1 MPGIVGLITKAPRER
16 AERDLREM
24 IAALYR
30 EDFYATGMIV
40 EESLG
45 VYVGWSARNG
55 SFADEMPVQN
65 ENGDVVLVFSGEE
78 FPEPDIRSRLAGRG
92 HLLSRSQAAYLV
104 HLYEDD
110 PSFPAALNGRFHGLL
125 IDRNSGTATLFNDR
139 YGMHRVYYHEAADAF
154 YFAVEAKAI
163 LAVRPELRSL
173 DRVSVGEFV
182 ACGAVLEDRSLFSR
196 VSVLPAGS
204 AWVARKGVVE
214 KKRRYFHPRDWEA
227 QEPLEPE
234 RYYRELRDVFSR
246 NLPRYFGGREPSG
259 MSLTGGLDTRM
270 VMAWQKSS
278 PGSLPCYTFG
288 SMVRDNQD
296 VRVARRIAEA
306 CDQPH
311 QVLIA
316 GSEFLARF
324 SDYAERAIYIT
335 DGCVDTSR
343 APDLYLNELARQ
355 IAPVRITGV
364 YGGEILRAVRGFK
377 PEPRLPGLFSAELAP
392 YINQASKTYA
402 AAIKDHPVSFA
413 AFRQCPWYQYGIL
426 ALEQSQLC
434 MRSPFLDNE
443 FVQTVFHSPR
453 SEYGSDGI
461 SLRLIGDGNPA
472 LLKIATDR
480 GISAN
485 RPNPFG
491 MASRLTL
498 EFLFKAEY
506 AYDMGM
512 PQWMAKID
520 HAFSGLPFER
530 LFLGR
535 HKIFHFR
542 IWFRDQLREYVRE
555 MLLDPRSLCRPYVER
570 KAVEAVVEGHLSGV
584 RNYTNE
590 IHKLLTL
597 EILQRLFL
605 DRPLRE
611 GTRTAPKLLV
621 AGRGVAM
628 S

>member
-1 MPGIVGLITKAPRER
+1 MV
-16 AERDLREM
+16 
-24 IAALYR
+24 AALHG
-30 EDFYATGMIV
+30 EDFYATGTLIDD
-40 EESLG
+40 SLG

-55 SFADEMPVQN
+55 SFAHEMPVQN
-65 ENGDVVLVFSGEE
+65 ENGDVVLIFSGEE
-78 FPEPDIRSRLAGRG
+78 FPEPDIRSRLASRG
-92 HLLSRSQAAYLV
+92 HLLSSPRAEYLV

-110 PSFPAALNGRFHGLL
+110 PSFPASLNGRFHGLL
-125 IDRNSGTATLFNDR
+125 IDRRRGTATLFNDR
-139 YGMHRVYYHEAADAF
+139 YGMHRIYYHEAAGAF

-173 DRVSVGEFV
+173 DPASVGEFV
-182 ACGAVLEDRSLFSR
+182 ACSAVMEDRSLFRKISL
-196 VSVLPAGS
+196 LPASS

-214 KKRRYFHPRDWEA
+214 EKRRYFDPRDWET
-227 QEPLEPE
+227 QQPLDPE
-234 RYYRELRDVFSR
+234 RYYRELRDVFRR
-246 NLPRYFGGREPSG
+246 NLPRYFGGREPIG

-270 VMAWQKSS
+270 VMAWQKSG

-306 CDQPH
+306 CEQPH

-316 GSEFLARF
+316 GSEFLERF

-355 IAPVRITGV
+355 IAPVRMTGV

-377 PEPRLPGLFSAELAP
+377 PEPPVPGLFSAELAP
-392 YINQASKTYA
+392 YITQASKTYA
-402 AAIKDHPVSFA
+402 SAVKDHPVSFS

-443 FVQTVFHSPR
+443 FVQTVFRSPQ
-453 SEYGSDGI
+453 SEYGSDRI

-472 LLKIATDR
+472 LLAIATDR

-485 RPNPFG
+485 RPSPFE

-520 HAFSGLPFER
+520 HAFSALHFER

-542 IWFRDQLREYVRE
+542 VWFRDELRGYVRQT
-555 MLLDPRSLCRPYVER
+555 LLDPRSLSRPYVER
-570 KAVEAVVEGHLSGV
+570 KAVEAVVEGHLSGA
-584 RNYTNE
+584 RNYTNA

-597 EILQRLFL
+597 EILQRLLL
-605 DRPLRE
+605 DKPVDQQPQTVKGMTWRAG
-611 GTRTAPKLLV
+611 GT
-621 AGRGVAM
+621 GRFATLSSG
-628 S
+628 